1 MAYENKCMYC
11 FEDLDGRDICPHCG
25 RDSRAAVPQI
35 QLLPGTLLHNGR
47 FLVGRAM
54 GQDASGIVYMA
65 YDTKRESTLRIREY
79 LPRDCAQRLNDGSVA
94 PAPGSEEA
102 FERGMQRLKASV
114 EAVEDPKKR
123 HFYFEENGTAYIAQ
137 RKSASHASHAE
148 EEERE
153 GRSGRQMALI
163 IGGAALAVLAVIFI
177 VIRLVSSALDATV
190 EASPMPTLASDSL
203 WTPQPTPS
211 PTPYVQTT
219 FAPIKDPDLSW
230 MDYIS
235 GQDENENFNNQS
247 SNVRTPTPRPNATP
261 RPTSQIISGN
271 SSREEITSLQW
282 QLIAL
287 GWLDAAQP
295 SGSYDS
301 ATRQAVRDFQTYMNS
316 TYAID
321 PKLTVD
327 GIAGPATLYWL
338 DQYELAAKPT
348 PRPATP
354 PPVVTEKPD
363 DFLIN
368 EHSSKSDI
376 RRVQQLLITLGH
388 LPAGSDDGV
397 YGAAT
402 RGAVWEFQ
410 DAVNRYYGRQVLDV
424 TGYVDSATRDYLI
437 VFADWWQDAK
447 PTATPTAVPTP
458 TPTAA
463 PTTPA
468 PTQETGIS
476 PNSPAE
482 RIRYLQTMLRQLGFL
497 NGVDGVYGS
506 ATSIAV
512 RNFQVW
518 VNNQQGYNALAVSGK

>member
-54 GQDASGIVYMA
+54 GQDATGIVYMA

-79 LPRDCAQRLNDGSVA
+79 LPRDCARRLNDGSVA
-94 PAPGSEEA
+94 PVAGSEDA
-102 FERGMQRLKASV
+102 FEKGMQRLRASV

-137 RKSASHASHAE
+137 RKSASHAARRGE
-148 EEERE
+148 EEEGE
-153 GRSGRQMALI
+153 GRSKQQLALI
-163 IGGAALAVLAVIFI
+163 IGGAALAVLVVAFI

-190 EASPMPTLASDSL
+190 EATPMPTLASDSL
-203 WTPQPTPS
+203 WTPPSTPS

-219 FAPIKDPDLSW
+219 FAPITDPDLSW

-235 GQDENENFNNQS
+235 GKDENENYNNQAGS
-247 SNVRTPTPRPNATP
+247 VRTPTPRPNATP
-261 RPTSQIISGN
+261 RPTSQIINGN
-271 SSREEITSLQW
+271 SSASEITDLQW

-287 GWLDAAQP
+287 GWLDARQP
-295 SGSYDS
+295 TGTYDS
-301 ATRQAVRDFQTYMNS
+301 ATRQAVRDFQTYMNN

-338 DQYELAAKPT
+338 DQYQIAAKPT
-348 PRPATP
+348 QRPATL
-354 PPVVTEKPD
+354 PPVVTEAPD

-376 RRVQQLLITLGH
+376 SCSSPSASSPPARTTAFTARPRAARSGSSRTL
-388 LPAGSDDGV
+388 S
-397 YGAAT
+397 T
-402 RGAVWEFQ
+402 
-410 DAVNRYYGRQVLDV
+410 
-424 TGYVDSATRDYLI
+424 TT
-437 VFADWWQDAK
+437 
-447 PTATPTAVPTP
+447 
-458 TPTAA
+458 TAA
-463 PTTPA
+463 
-468 PTQETGIS
+468 
-476 PNSPAE
+476 
-482 RIRYLQTMLRQLGFL
+482 RC
-497 NGVDGVYGS
+497 
-506 ATSIAV
+506 
-512 RNFQVW
+512 W
-518 VNNQQGYNALAVSGK
+518 K